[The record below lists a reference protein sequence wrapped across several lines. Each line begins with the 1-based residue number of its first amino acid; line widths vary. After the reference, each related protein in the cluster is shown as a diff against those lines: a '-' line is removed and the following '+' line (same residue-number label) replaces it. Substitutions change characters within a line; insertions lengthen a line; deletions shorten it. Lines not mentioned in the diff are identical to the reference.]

1 MPSDEQIVAEINRA
15 HQLEQEGKFDECL
28 DVYIWLHKNS
38 FMKPKAPTEMS
49 WVFAVNGWVDF
60 AAKHPPALSALHD
73 VRTEVHQLLTTDP
86 KKFKLLDYL
95 TTLDFAL
102 KDYSPA
108 KEVYFFVKDHGLDI
122 GLYQHKLD
130 DIFASGDKE
139 WAVDLLGDNPEDK
152 LKKDCFFF
160 QSTWYSLRASS
171 VFTDENRPDDDYLD
185 YIVRSLTRR
194 IKLYSFAYGNEK
206 GEELT
211 AKMLSWIDSPVLR
224 QALQS
229 NLEEND

>member
-1 MPSDEQIVAEINRA
+1 MPSDEKIVGEINRA
-15 HQLEQEGKFDECL
+15 HQLEQEERFEECL
-28 DVYIWLHKNS
+28 NAYLWLHEKT
-38 FMKPKAPTEMS
+38 FMKPKTPTERS

-73 VRTEVHQLLTTDP
+73 VRSKVHQQLTTDP

-102 KDYSPA
+102 KDYSAA
-108 KEVYFFVKDHGLDI
+108 KEVYFFAKKHGLDTS
-122 GLYQHKLD
+122 LYKYKLD
-130 DIFASGDKE
+130 DILASGDKE

-152 LKKDCFFF
+152 LKKDCFSH
-160 QSTWYSLRASS
+160 QSSWYSLQTSS
-171 VFTDENRPDDDYLD
+171 VFTDENGPDVIYFD

-211 AKMLSWIDSPVLR
+211 AKMLSWIDSPILR
-224 QALQS
+224 EAVQS